1 MAGQVRIDVRM
12 WEFVSFAMAHNS
24 IEFVKG
30 VKLSGLPDDLETVSV
45 SVVLTDRGVPLSRP
59 WVDGAPGPRT
69 GRSWTSPR
77 R

>member
-30 VKLSGLPDDLETVSV
+30 VQISGLLDHYEIVSV
-45 SVVLTDRGVPLSRP
+45 SIGVP
-59 WVDGAPGPRT
+59 GGPR
-69 GRSWTSPR
+69 
-77 R
+77 